1 MERKGIIIV
10 SKVWWMTILVLL
22 FFILIPVLPCV
33 LGMLDW
39 DAVQLMWMLL
49 GPAYI
54 LVIAVIMLFYG
65 RAFCYVRVNGTI
77 FRLKFFWKTMCTVD
91 TSMPFYYL
99 IADTKISVSFSG
111 KYIYI
116 SNQPIDG
123 RLLPMDRTGMVH
135 LMDYDWRNLIAIP
148 YRDKNL
154 QTIDMNSGN
163 NMRAKGVF

>member
-77 FRLKFFWKTMCTVD
+77 FRLKFFWKTMCTVV
-91 TSMPFYYL
+91 
-99 IADTKISVSFSG
+99 I
-111 KYIYI
+111 
-116 SNQPIDG
+116 
-123 RLLPMDRTGMVH
+123 
-135 LMDYDWRNLIAIP
+135 
-148 YRDKNL
+148 
-154 QTIDMNSGN
+154 
-163 NMRAKGVF
+163 